1 MPQYKLQIY
10 IEFEADDEEKAMD
23 TTVSILT
30 QPPHEFKEFKEVD
43 IQLTDITGIEQEEEV
58 FKSQLLLMEQQ

>member
-1 MPQYKLQIY
+1 MPHYKLQIY
-10 IEFEADDEEKAMD
+10 SEGAADHEEKAMD

-30 QPPHEFKEFKEVD
+30 QPPHKFKEFKEFD
-43 IQLTDITGIEQEEEV
+43 IQLTDITGIELEEEV

>member
-1 MPQYKLQIY
+1 MPHYKLQIY
-10 IEFEADDEEKAMD
+10 IEFEAEDEEKAMD

-30 QPPHEFKEFKEVD
+30 QPPHQFKEFKEFDV
-43 IQLTDITGIEQEEEV
+43 QLTDITGIELDEEV

>member
-30 QPPHEFKEFKEVD
+30 QPPHEFKEFKEFV
-43 IQLTDITGIEQEEEV
+43 IQLTDITGIELEEEV
-58 FKSQLLLMEQQ
+58 FKSQLLLLEQQ

>member
-1 MPQYKLQIY
+1 MPDYKLQIY

-23 TTVSILT
+23 TVVSILT
-30 QPPHEFKEFKEVD
+30 QPPHEFKEFKEFD